1 MTQTRSD
8 RRPAPERMK
17 FFATGLLILVTAG
30 YLLSRLFESRH
41 PALSVC
47 AAFCEAAMVGA
58 MADWFAVVALF
69 KHPMGVPIP
78 HTAIIPR
85 SKNRIADNLG
95 TFISRNFLGA
105 DAILA
110 RIRAFGPAARFATWL
125 GKEESAVWLSNHL
138 VRAGRYGLDV
148 IEDQRVHRFIHNVV
162 IAELEKVDFAR
173 LGGELLDVV
182 TQNGRHQQ
190 LLNELIRQLS
200 GLLENQTTRD
210 NIAEMIA
217 KEFQAWR
224 KGFLGVVKVDEM
236 IGSFAAK
243 KLIGAL
249 TRLIKE
255 VESDEAHPLRL
266 KFDQFVFDFIA
277 KLKTDPDF
285 RVKGEQI
292 RAQFLS
298 RPELGAYLRGLWL
311 QVSAWLRSDLDSEK
325 SVIARK
331 VAEFTRGFGIKLQGD
346 RDMQTWINEQ
356 IFAAAVPLIEENR
369 AAIGNFIA
377 DQVKAWDEG
386 HMVTELEKS
395 IGTDLQFIRI
405 NGTVVGGL
413 IGLLIYGSTRL
424 MTG

>member
-1 MTQTRSD
+1 
-8 RRPAPERMK
+8 
-17 FFATGLLILVTAG
+17 
-30 YLLSRLFESRH
+30 
-41 PALSVC
+41 
-47 AAFCEAAMVGA
+47 
-58 MADWFAVVALF
+58 
-69 KHPMGVPIP
+69 
-78 HTAIIPR
+78 
-85 SKNRIADNLG
+85 
-95 TFISRNFLGA
+95 
-105 DAILA
+105 
-110 RIRAFGPAARFATWL
+110 
-125 GKEESAVWLSNHL
+125 
-138 VRAGRYGLDV
+138 
-148 IEDQRVHRFIHNVV
+148 
-162 IAELEKVDFAR
+162 
-173 LGGELLDVV
+173 
-182 TQNGRHQQ
+182 
-190 LLNELIRQLS
+190 
-200 GLLENQTTRD
+200 
-210 NIAEMIA
+210 
-217 KEFQAWR
+217 
-224 KGFLGVVKVDEM
+224 M

-377 DQVKAWDEG
+377 DQVKAWDER